1 MNEIATSLFLIIGAL
16 FMLLAALG
24 LARFP
29 DLFMRLQ
36 ATTKAST
43 LGIFSLLMAAATHF
57 QDVDVTARS
66 LLILAFVFITA
77 PAGAHAI
84 ARAAHLSGVPMWK
97 QTSRDELAEA
107 REREGW
113 HCPEDAEP

>member
-1 MNEIATSLFLIIGAL
+1 MREALASLLLLIGAA

-24 LARFP
+24 LVRLP

-43 LGIFSLLMAAATHF
+43 LGLGSLALAVALHF
-57 QDVDVTARS
+57 DNGGVTARA
-66 LLILAFVFITA
+66 LLVLAFVFLTA

-84 ARAAHLSGVPMWK
+84 ARAAHRVRTPLWARPVA
-97 QTSRDELAEA
+97 DELAEA
-107 REREGW
+107 QGE
-113 HCPEDAEP
+113 